1 MSAEEIARHV
11 TEELV
16 WDPRIDSQE
25 LAIAADDQGVVT
37 LRGTVGS
44 FREKR
49 EAREAAKRVYGV
61 TRLDDQLEVRLLD
74 DAGRDDAE
82 LRGAV
87 LQSLMLDAFVPAT
100 IDARVYDGWVILIGT
115 ATWQYERDEAE
126 LRVGNTFGVVGVTD
140 DVTLVAP
147 KPMAQEVA
155 RSIESALRRDARL
168 DADSVTVGSSN
179 GTISLSG
186 AVSSWSE
193 HDAAVAAA
201 WAAPGVTAVEDMLVV
216 DY

>member
-126 LRVGNTFGVVGVTD
+126 LQVGNTFGVVGVTD

-155 RSIESALRRDARL
+155 RSIESAFRRDARL